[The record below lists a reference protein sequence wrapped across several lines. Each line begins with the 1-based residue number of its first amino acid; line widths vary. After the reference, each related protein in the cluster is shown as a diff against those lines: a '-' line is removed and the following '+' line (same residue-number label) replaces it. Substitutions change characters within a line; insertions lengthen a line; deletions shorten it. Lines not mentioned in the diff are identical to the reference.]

1 MTYDELQSK
10 SIDFLRFPLIVGV
23 VFIHNYASTIIVQ
36 GVEIG
41 NDTFMPVYH
50 MASELFSQVIARIAV
65 PLFFF
70 ISGFLFFLNVHMFNK
85 DCYFAKLKKRAKTLL
100 VPYLFWNIAF
110 LLFYYLA
117 SHAPVLSSWFR
128 GRVYDMDF
136 ILSALWGVPPGE
148 GATSEMTYP
157 IAYQF
162 WFIRDLMVTV
172 ILTPLIYCLIK
183 YLKIYAVAFL
193 GVLWYLELWPA
204 ALQFHGLS
212 SAAFFFFTL
221 GAWFSVNGKNVIEEF
236 AKIKYLVFF
245 IYPIIALTDLF
256 TKGMSYNVYINHLG
270 ILFGLLFCFNLV
282 SLNLNKGKWKVFKFL
297 SVSSFFVFAI
307 HDPWLLSQIKK
318 LYFKVFLPDTD
329 VQLTVAYFI
338 VPVFVVLFALGGY
351 YLLKRYFPRFTQIIT
366 GGR

>member
-23 VFIHNYASTIIVQ
+23 VFIHNYSSTMIVQ

-50 MASELFSQVIARIAV
+50 VASELFSQVIGRIAV

-70 ISGFLFFLNVHMFNK
+70 ISGFLFFLNIGIFDQN
-85 DCYFAKLKKRAKTLL
+85 CYFSKLKKRAKTLL

-117 SHAPVLSSWFR
+117 SHAPVLSSWFQ
-128 GRVYDMDF
+128 GRTYDMDF
-136 ILSALWGVPPGE
+136 ILSALWGIPPE
-148 GATSEMTYP
+148 ATATSEMTYP

-183 YLKIYAVAFL
+183 YLKVYVVVLL
-193 GVLWYLELWPA
+193 GLLWYLKLWPA
-204 ALQFHGLS
+204 ALEFHGLS

-221 GAWFSVNGKNVIEEF
+221 GAWFSINGKNLIEEF
-236 AKIKYLVFF
+236 AKIKYSVFI
-245 IYPIIALTDLF
+245 IYPVIALVDLF
-256 TKGMSYNVYINHLG
+256 TKGMDCNVYINYLG
-270 ILFGLLFCFNLV
+270 ILSGILFCFDLV
-282 SLNLNKGKWKVFKFL
+282 SLNLGKGKWRVFKFL
-297 SVSSFFVFAI
+297 SASSFFVFAI
-307 HDPWLLSQIKK
+307 HDPWLLAQIKK
-318 LYFKVFLPDTD
+318 LYFKVFLPSTDT
-329 VQLTVAYFI
+329 QLTVAYFI
-338 VPVFVVLFALGGY
+338 VPVFVILFALGIY
-351 YLLKRYFPRFTQIIT
+351 FLLKKSFPRFTQLIT